1 MKIAALIP
9 ARSGSVRVIDKNVK
23 ILEGDPLIGRKIK
36 QLQSSCV
43 DEIFLGSNDNKYLE
57 IAEQYGATPIT
68 RSEFSCDE
76 RVSTSNNMIADFVK
90 RIPNTFDL
98 IVWAHCTNPFL
109 YSRHYNDAIKLMLD
123 NSGSFD
129 SLLSVQKVQ
138 NHMWEKEEAPMNYN
152 PWAPNHTLAKD
163 LKPVYFQTG
172 GIFIQWAENIRKNNY
187 FFANK
192 PKFII
197 HDSIEAMDIDTEYD
211 FQFATVLA
219 AGIDQKENFHKVH
232 QKLQK

>member
-1 MKIAALIP
+1 M
-9 ARSGSVRVIDKNVK
+9 
-23 ILEGDPLIGRKIK
+23 
-36 QLQSSCV
+36 Q
-43 DEIFLGSNDNKYLE
+43 
-57 IAEQYGATPIT
+57 
-68 RSEFSCDE
+68 
-76 RVSTSNNMIADFVK
+76 
-90 RIPNTFDL
+90 
-98 IVWAHCTNPFL
+98 
-109 YSRHYNDAIKLMLD
+109 D
-123 NSGSFD
+123 NSGSFE